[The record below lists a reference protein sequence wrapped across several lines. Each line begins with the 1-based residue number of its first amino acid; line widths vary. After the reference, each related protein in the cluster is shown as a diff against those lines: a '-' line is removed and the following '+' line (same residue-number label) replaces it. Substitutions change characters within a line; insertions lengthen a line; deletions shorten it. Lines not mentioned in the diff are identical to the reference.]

1 MTPKN
6 IRLGAGEMYFN
17 TPDGFVPLG
26 DVQEVELTEEPELDI
41 LGNQP
46 RIIVPPTREFT
57 ATVTL
62 TEEASEALR
71 KLMAPLEEAV
81 AAFKRIWETIKALP
95 LPSRRVVHLATRH
108 GSPRVR
114 KKNHRRI
121 ERYYIKLTKG
131 RGSDERNPL

>member
-1 MTPKN
+1 MPPKN
-6 IRLGAGEMYFN
+6 ITLGSGKMYFN

-41 LGNQP
+41 LGNKP
-46 RIIVPPTREFT
+46 RIIVPASREFT

-71 KLMAPLEEAV
+71 KFMAPIEEAV
-81 AAFKRIWETIKALP
+81 VAFKRMWKTVKALP

-114 KKNHRRI
+114 KKNRRRI

-131 RGSDERNPL
+131 RDSDESTP